1 MALLT
6 EHEAGVLDA
15 VGLGVVD
22 VLHPVGNHEHVRP
35 ADVGAAPL
43 QLAHQAYII
52 VLEKVPSE
60 GS

>member
-15 VGLGVVD
+15 VGLGVVN
-22 VLHPVGNHEHVRP
+22 VLHPVGDHEHVRP

-43 QLAHQAYII
+43 QLAHQTCM
-52 VLEKVPSE
+52 LSPSPHPE
-60 GS
+60 VMS

>member
-1 MALLT
+1 MSLLT

-43 QLAHQAYII
+43 QLAHQAYIQ
-52 VLEKVPSE
+52 
-60 GS
+60 G